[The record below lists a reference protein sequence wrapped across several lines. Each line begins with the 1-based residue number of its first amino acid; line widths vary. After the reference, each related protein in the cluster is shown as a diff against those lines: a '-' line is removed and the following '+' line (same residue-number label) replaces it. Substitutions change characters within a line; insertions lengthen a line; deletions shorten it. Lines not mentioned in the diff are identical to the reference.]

1 MPTRGTYFAVLLV
14 AGIFLYTSD
23 RLCVEEIS
31 RRHEEM
37 LSRVALDLRQ
47 EFGDFFRLR
56 LRAMDAARLAM
67 EDRPAGEGAA
77 RFEETADVVF
87 ASLPGVDTVAVLNGD
102 LAPVAAWSRM
112 ESEERSTRG
121 MFREDE
127 HVRALAARSAETGER
142 AVSGAV
148 ALSCGD
154 FAILAIEPVR
164 MSGDAATHYILGEF
178 RIWPIAK
185 QLFGTGSGSRFST
198 SLEDPSGEIVGE
210 GAATRHEGPE
220 QREAFKVGR
229 DTWILH
235 VRWRDVAAQGPVFAR
250 IGLWGLG
257 SILILSFLL
266 SYFALEK
273 GNAEL
278 NEHGQ
283 RMKAQALAAREANE
297 KLLHANQE
305 LDDFSYTVSHDLK
318 EPLRGIEGL
327 TKLLLD
333 EYAEKLDDTGREY
346 LRFVRDSGVRMR
358 LLVDDL
364 LRLARISR
372 RRYPYETVDFNEL
385 VGEALETLRYTIQ
398 ERRATVEVQP
408 NLPHAACDRVRVAEL
423 FRNLVSNALKFSN
436 GKPPVVEIGY
446 KERPSTHLF
455 WVRDNGMGIR
465 PEDRKRVF
473 LIFQRVNTG
482 DKVEGTG
489 VGLTICKRIVEH
501 HGGRIWVESEPGV
514 GSRFCFT
521 LPKWPGDGTPGEAG
535 QHGDGDGTT

>member
-1 MPTRGTYFAVLLV
+1 MPTRGTYFAVLIV

-31 RRHEEM
+31 RRQEEM
-37 LSRVALDLRQ
+37 LSRVAVDLRQ
-47 EFGDFFRLR
+47 ECGDFFRLR
-56 LRAMDAARLAM
+56 LRAMDAARMAM
-67 EDRPAGEGAA
+67 EDRPDSEGAT
-77 RFEETADVVF
+77 RFEQTGDGVF
-87 ASLPGVDTVAVLNGD
+87 SPLPGVNTVALLDGD
-102 LAPVAAWSRM
+102 LRMAAAWSRPG
-112 ESEERSTRG
+112 SEERRREAT
-121 MFREDE
+121 FHEDE
-127 HVRALAARSAETGER
+127 HLRALAARSSETGEG

-148 ALSCGD
+148 ALPCGN
-154 FAILAIEPVR
+154 FAILALEPVR
-164 MSGDAATHYILGEF
+164 MSGDTPTHYILGEF

-185 QLFGTGSGSRFST
+185 QLFGTGSGSRFRT
-198 SLEDPSGEIVGE
+198 SLEDPSGKVVGE
-210 GAATRHEGPE
+210 GAPTRHEGPE

-229 DTWILH
+229 DTWILR
-235 VRWRDVAAQGPVFAR
+235 VGWRDAVAHAPVFAR

-257 SILILSFLL
+257 LILILGFLL

-278 NEHGQ
+278 NEYGQ

-297 KLLHANQE
+297 KLLHANQQ

-333 EYAEKLDDTGREY
+333 EHADKLDDTGREY

-398 ERRATVEVQP
+398 ERQAKVKVQP

-436 GKPPVVEIGY
+436 GKLPVVEIGH

-455 WVRDNGMGIR
+455 WVRDDGMGIR
-465 PEDRKRVF
+465 PEDRKRIF
-473 LIFQRVNTG
+473 LIFQRVGTG

-501 HGGRIWVESEPGV
+501 HGGRIWVESESGA

-521 LPKWPGDGTPGEAG
+521 LPKWAGDAATGEAAK
-535 QHGDGDGTT
+535 HGDGDGTT